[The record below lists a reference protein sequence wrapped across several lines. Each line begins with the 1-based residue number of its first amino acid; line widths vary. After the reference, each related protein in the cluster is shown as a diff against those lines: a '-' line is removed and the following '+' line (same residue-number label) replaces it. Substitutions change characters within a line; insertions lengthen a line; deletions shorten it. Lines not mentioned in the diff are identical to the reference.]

1 MEGFEYETRLED
13 GMSGPAR
20 AEAQALKELAG
31 AVGVTAKELKK
42 LQDANRRESGH
53 DLGAGIA
60 RDLLQ
65 ATTGAQLLAHGLES
79 IGDAAVSAAEKIGD
93 IGLEATKFAIEAASF
108 RDNTILAY
116 AAVQGTAEEG
126 EATFKQLDRIAGQFH
141 MPAKQAHQLAR
152 DLMLQGLDDTKL
164 IGASIEATAAL
175 MRTGQVQGAQKLQTI
190 IEKSLASGHFDA
202 GKGLAGGK
210 GGAASGRALAGLGVH
225 LPDLLQ
231 DLAKRT
237 GQSVGAVQAQLKAGK
252 ISTEVGVAALV
263 DAINGGIIGK
273 TAKAKY
279 DIRDF
284 TTDVS
289 NYFTRMVQEI
299 DLKPLEN
306 SLRDVSYVLGE
317 TANRKEGIQAVFQT
331 IVDWTGKAIEKATIF
346 ALEVEIAFINVEI
359 ALLPVAHAFEKI
371 RNEIK
376 EVSDWAGRAGRSMI
390 DFAKTIPGVG
400 GAVKA
405 GETAAAKP
413 HHELSFAEIA
423 LSPIGLGGV
432 LAGVSMSAENSAH
445 DMGINLGQQAVAGA
459 RVGADAHSPSD
470 EMKDLGKDMSD
481 GLGIGF
487 SASSV
492 TNSMRGGISDVGGSA
507 GGHSFSFSMGDIHA
521 PHANAHEVA
530 TLVSSQVEDAFERFA
545 LELGR

>member
-1 MEGFEYETRLED
+1 VEGFEYETKLED

-20 AEAQALKELAG
+20 EEVRALKELAG

-42 LQDANRRESGH
+42 LQDANKRESGES
-53 DLGAGIA
+53 LGLETAKHLGLA
-60 RDLLQ
+60 F
-65 ATTGAQLLAHGLES
+65 TGAQLLARGLES
-79 IGDAAVSAAEKIGD
+79 VGEAAIGAAEKIGD
-93 IGLEATKFAIEAASF
+93 IGLEATKFAIEAAEF

-175 MRTGQVQGAQKLQTI
+175 MRTGQVQGAQKLQSI

-202 GKGLAGGK
+202 GKGLAGSK
-210 GGAASGRALAGLGVH
+210 KGAASGRALAGLGVH
-225 LPDLLQ
+225 LPELLQ

-237 GQSVGAVQAQLKAGK
+237 GQSVAQVQAQLKAGK

-263 DAINGGIIGK
+263 DAINTGIIGK
-273 TAKAKY
+273 TAAAKY

-284 TTDVS
+284 TTDAS
-289 NYFTRMVQEI
+289 NFFTRMVQEI
-299 DLKPLEN
+299 NLKPLEA
-306 SLRDVSYVLGE
+306 SFKDIATVLGFV
-317 TANRKEGIQAVFQT
+317 ANRKDGVQGVFQT
-331 IVDWTGKAIEKATIF
+331 IVDWTGKAIES
-346 ALEVEIAFINVEI
+346 ALLLGLDFEIAFLKVEI
-359 ALLPVAHAFEKI
+359 ALIPVEKAFESI
-371 RNEIK
+371 EDAIK
-376 EVSDWAGRAGRSMI
+376 GVIDWLGLAGQSMI
-390 DFAKTIPGVG
+390 EFSKTIPGVG
-400 GAVKA
+400 SLVKS
-405 GETAAAKP
+405 GEAAAP
-413 HHELSFAEIA
+413 TRHQISWDEA
-423 LSPIGLGGV
+423 LLAPIGLGGIIEG
-432 LAGVSMSAENSAH
+432 ARISTENSAR
-445 DMGINLGQQAVAGA
+445 DMGLDMGKQAVAGA
-459 RVGADAHSPSD
+459 RDGADAHSPSD
-470 EMKDLGKDMSD
+470 EMKTLGKDMSD

-492 TNSMRGGISDVGGSA
+492 TQSMRGGISGAEGSG

-521 PHANAHEVA
+521 PHANSQEVA
-530 TLVSSQVEDAFERFA
+530 SLVASQVEDAFERFA